1 MMKKFQ
7 RSWILSEQ
15 RYELSP
21 QDLLHK
27 WFLSWPADFHI
38 GRNKISSNYI
48 MQYNSDIL
56 VIVPITELNTAIITN
71 NGAATMI
78 TNTDY

>member
-1 MMKKFQ
+1 MVPVLAP
-7 RSWILSEQ
+7 R
-15 RYELSP
+15 
-21 QDLLHK
+21 
-27 WFLSWPADFHI
+27 DFHI

>member
-1 MMKKFQ
+1 MQ
-7 RSWILSEQ
+7 PSGDDENVSEVATS
-15 RYELSP
+15 L
-21 QDLLHK
+21 DLLYK
-27 WFLSWPADFHI
+27 WFLSLPEDFHI

-48 MQYNSDIL
+48 MLYNSDIL

-71 NGAATMI
+71 NGATTMI